1 VCGAKQLK
9 QPTTTMD
16 IQAIIISTKA
26 KTNESNK
33 EHKILFTQFGV
44 NEPTSGGER
53 SPFHYQSF
61 LILDYNEIYKSCK
74 NLEFS

>member
-1 VCGAKQLK
+1 MWGKTIKATNYNNGYPSNNN
-9 QPTTTMD
+9 QPKSKLMK
-16 IQAIIISTKA
+16 AIKNTR
-26 KTNESNK
+26 
-33 EHKILFTQFGV
+33 ILFTQFGV